1 MGKEVYC
8 YAVPDY
14 ESPALA
20 AAVEDIFANSAAAA
34 SLSAQSRVLLKPN
47 LLAKHAPEKAVT
59 THPAVVAAVCA
70 ALCRRGVRHIT
81 LADSPGGQY
90 TPGAMRA
97 IYRTSGLAEACE
109 RYGAALYTDC
119 NALPR
124 KTQGLRV
131 REFNLI
137 EPVHEADFIID
148 LPKVKTH
155 VMTGMSCAVKN
166 LFGTIPGLQKAELH
180 MRFPEKEAFGE
191 MLVDLCEAVRP
202 NLVIADGILAME
214 GDGPAGGV
222 PRALGLVLGGEDAYT
237 LDLAVCRLMR
247 LPARRVPYLAAAMA
261 RGVCPEA
268 LDEALLRGQP
278 EAAAPRA
285 DYRLPAGCAGV
296 SFSHR
301 APRLLRWA
309 VPGLERLM
317 APRPKIDRRKCI
329 GCGKCAEICPGHT
342 ITLCAQKRPAFG
354 STGGAGSSFGG
365 AGSSFG
371 GSGSSFGGAGGPGGT
386 GSTGSRP
393 GDAGSGTQRKAH
405 ISPDGCIRC
414 FCCHEMCPVKAID
427 VKHFR
432 LFY

>member
-1 MGKEVYC
+1 MGKEVTC

-14 ESPALA
+14 DSPALE
-20 AAVEDIFANSAAAA
+20 AAVEDIFAKSTAAA

-70 ALCRRGVRHIT
+70 ALQRRGVQNIT

-90 TPGAMRA
+90 TPGTMKA
-97 IYRTSGLAEACE
+97 IYRTSGLAAVCE
-109 RYGAALYTDC
+109 QYGVALYTEC
-119 NALPR
+119 KALPR
-124 KTQGLRV
+124 KTEGVRV
-131 REFNLI
+131 HEFNLI

-148 LPKVKTH
+148 LPKIKTH

-191 MLVDLCEAVRP
+191 MLVDLCETVRP
-202 NLVIADGILAME
+202 NLVIADGVLAME

-222 PRALGLVLGGEDAYT
+222 PRTLGLLLGGEDAYT
-237 LDLAVCRLMR
+237 LDLAVCRLMN
-247 LPARRVPYLAAAMA
+247 LPARNVPYLAAAMA
-261 RGVCPEA
+261 RGVCAET
-268 LDEALLRGQP
+268 LDETLLRGDT

-285 DYRLPAGCAGV
+285 DYRLPAGSSGV
-296 SFSHR
+296 SFAHK
-301 APRLLRWA
+301 APRALRWA
-309 VPGLERLM
+309 VPGIEQLI

-342 ITLCAQKRPAFG
+342 ITVRDKKARIDPA
-354 STGGAGSSFGG
+354 
-365 AGSSFG
+365 
-371 GSGSSFGGAGGPGGT
+371 
-386 GSTGSRP
+386 
-393 GDAGSGTQRKAH
+393 
-405 ISPDGCIRC
+405 GCIRC
-414 FCCHEMCPVKAID
+414 FCCHEMCPVKAIE

-432 LFY
+432 LFYNA